1 MKCDTIEDL
10 LEILA
15 GFRQASKIQ
24 IESSDATIMHSIAR
38 QVFKGTALTDRQ
50 YALMKEKL
58 QTYRDQ
64 FVALEYN
71 FDVAIETLRKP
82 LREIDRSKYIKIV
95 NHGDMLGPNSVY
107 ESYKSKWRWIK
118 VRFPFSKTLI
128 TSIHSLPHSHNEY
141 YHEKGSHEHF
151 FLLTE
156 SNVFNVVNEFKEKNF
171 EISTEV
177 LELYNKVT
185 TLEKSNY
192 EIKVEN
198 FQLLNMHPN
207 GVKQL
212 QTDLGDLSAE
222 NVIQYKD
229 RSILYG
235 ITSFDEHANTA
246 IDSYDILTKK
256 IANRSKTFVNVS
268 SVNWKIDD
276 LLKSLRLL
284 NRYPIV
290 ILLNEKDPYNVLSET
305 YQHIRNYIDNSEISV
320 LYRLPKDESNGYNE
334 FIQDR
339 KLNNPLDKNTKVVYT
354 SKSKVNKPLL
364 ISECN
369 PITTLSFD
377 ESRRSS
383 QLGYWLEGFDLN
395 INYAPEPNIIPYAGL
410 GREIEVI

>member
-15 GFRQASKIQ
+15 GLRQAPKIQ
-24 IESSDATIMHSIAR
+24 IEPSDATIMHSIAR

-50 YALMKEKL
+50 YALMQDKL
-58 QTYRDQ
+58 STYKAQ
-64 FVALEYN
+64 FTALEYD
-71 FDVAIETLRKP
+71 FDRAVETLRNP
-82 LREIDRSKYIKIV
+82 LRHIDRAKYIKIV
-95 NHGDMLGPNSVY
+95 SHGDTVGPNGVY
-107 ESYKSKWRWIK
+107 ESYKSKWRWIQ
-118 VRFPFSKTLI
+118 VRFPFSKSLI
-128 TSIHSLPHSHNEY
+128 TSIHSIPHHHNEY

-156 SNVFNVVNEFKEKNF
+156 RNVFNIVNEFKNKNF
-171 EISTEV
+171 EISDDVYEVYKKVSV
-177 LELYNKVT
+177 LEKN
-185 TLEKSNY
+185 NY

-198 FQLLNMHPN
+198 FQLLNMHFN
-207 GVKQL
+207 GVNQL
-212 QTDLGDLSAE
+212 HADLGELSAE

-229 RSILYG
+229 RSVLYG
-235 ITSFDEHANTA
+235 ISSFDDTA
-246 IDSYDILTKK
+246 SSIIDSYDILTKK

-268 SVNWKIDD
+268 SVKWSVND
-276 LLKSLRLL
+276 LFNSLRLL

-320 LYRLPKDESNGYNE
+320 LYRLPKDENNGYNE
-334 FIQDR
+334 FIQNN

-364 ISECN
+364 LSECN